1 MVKQAGY
8 HKAAELLFTAKKFNA
23 EAAVQAGLVNEIVE
37 DAYATAQATAQ
48 HLTALPLASLKQT
61 KALMK
66 HDLDQII
73 ECIDHEAEIFM
84 QRVQS
89 PEMLEAVQA
98 FMQNVNRTFH
108 SLIKINFYDLNKLKG
123 RLFVR
128 MACL

>member
-1 MVKQAGY
+1 
-8 HKAAELLFTAKKFNA
+8 
-23 EAAVQAGLVNEIVE
+23 
-37 DAYATAQATAQ
+37 
-48 HLTALPLASLKQT
+48 
-61 KALMK
+61 MK

-98 FMQNVNRTFH
+98 FMQNVNQISH

-123 RLFVR
+123 RLFIR